1 MVGHVLPMQELANL
15 ISKCGL
21 FTLYGAGSHG
31 NTPALLEYIKP
42 IIDTY
47 KASAFLSG
55 HDHILQHLRD
65 SSSDVHYI
73 GSGTGCKSSS
83 RATILPQT
91 LFVR

>member
-1 MVGHVLPMQELANL
+1 MQELANL